1 MSTSIKKIVLDIIA
15 GAIQPVSGSSLR
27 IDEMQ
32 KKIEDLSEEN
42 TKLKRL
48 YLKTT
53 VDMNSMQE
61 IVKVMAM
68 NQAQLASDL
77 HTIYTAVR
85 DAGII
90 EELDEEAPMET
101 ASEATSMWV
110 TRSGSLGGTGGMLN

>member
-15 GAIQPVSGSSLR
+15 GAVQPVSGSSIRL
-27 IDEMQ
+27 DEMQ

-48 YLKTT
+48 YLKST

-77 HTIYTAVR
+77 HMIYTAVK

-90 EELDEEAPMET
+90 EELDEEVSMET
-101 ASEATSMWV
+101 ASETVSMWV
-110 TRSGSLGGTGGMLN
+110 TKSGSLGGTGGMLN